1 MSGQGN
7 STELMRSGGP
17 ETERETERTC
27 WICFATEAEN
37 RRATWLHP
45 CQCRGSTKW
54 VHESCLYRWID
65 EKQNGNSR
73 MRVACMQCRVEYI
86 IIFPTVSRVAIVLE
100 SFQDLIRQCSPFVAV
115 SAFLGSVYWT
125 AVTYGGI
132 TILQVFG
139 QQRGMEIM
147 ERGDPIFLLVGLP
160 FIPVALI
167 LTRLIRWEDAVLRLW
182 HNRHIIVRKL
192 PLVNWLCDARS
203 DAAADLAAPSVPE
216 EPINFARI
224 FCGAIILPSVAT
236 LVGNV
241 LYRNMATPLHR
252 TLLGGL
258 TFIGVKGILKIYLRQ
273 KQYLNKTRRH
283 IIDYT
288 EENLRIHANNQSR
301 SLATLRQ
308 NAGYQD
314 IDSDYE
320 LDDQETEGET
330 EAEAEAELTP
340 SSLSE
345 ADDVRDHVIIRV
357 PDRPFSLFF

>member
-1 MSGQGN
+1 MSGQRN
-7 STELMRSGGP
+7 LTESAAMLMRNG
-17 ETERETERTC
+17 EREADTEMEMERTC
-27 WICFATEAEN
+27 WICFATEGEN
-37 RRATWLHP
+37 RRAIWLHP

-73 MRVACMQCRVEYI
+73 MKVSCMQCRVEYI
-86 IIFPTVSRVAIVLE
+86 IIFPTVSRLAIVLE
-100 SFQDLIRQCSPFVAV
+100 GFQDLIRQCSPFVAV

-139 QQRGMEIM
+139 QQRGMELM

-182 HNRHIIVRKL
+182 HNRHVIVRKL
-192 PLVNWLCDARS
+192 PLINWLFDAQN
-203 DAAADLAAPSVPE
+203 DAADLATPAVPE
-216 EPINFARI
+216 EPIDFARI
-224 FCGAIILPSVAT
+224 FCGAILLPSVAT
-236 LVGNV
+236 LMGN
-241 LYRNMATPLHR
+241 LIYRHMTTPLHR

-273 KQYLNKTRRH
+273 RQYLNKTRRH
-283 IIDYT
+283 IVDYN
-288 EENLRIHANNQSR
+288 EENLRIYSNNQPQSR

-308 NAGYQD
+308 HAGFQD
-314 IDSDYE
+314 LDSEYE
-320 LDDQETEGET
+320 QEEEEEEDEDTHEMT
-330 EAEAEAELTP
+330 
-340 SSLSE
+340 SSSSC
-345 ADDVRDHVIIRV
+345 RHFGSQQIWNKR
-357 PDRPFSLFF
+357 